1 MNNKLKNNKKLI
13 KIMVN
18 SLKIGMEEDETRASI
33 NENLWNHLSNKNITI
48 LI

>member
-18 SLKIGMEEDETRASI
+18 SLKIGMEEDETRASVYRWI
-33 NENLWNHLSNKNITI
+33 SLKSFIK
-48 LI
+48 